1 MYKLTV
7 LIIGFFIALILVG
20 SISAQEADPDR
31 VNRIAKQ
38 MNCPTCIGVNLADC
52 NTQTCA
58 QWRGQ
63 IADLVA
69 EGYSDQEV
77 LDYFV
82 NQYGVQVLL
91 EPPKQGSTL
100 LLWALPV
107 LAILIG
113 GGWLFYTMRR
123 WNQAKLAPAKATAAP
138 QPAPEVADDYLS
150 QVEKDLR
157 GKE

>member
-1 MYKLTV
+1 MHRLTALV
-7 LIIGFFIALILVG
+7 IGCFIALMLVG
-20 SISAQEADPDR
+20 SVSAQEADPDR

-52 NTQTCA
+52 NTQTCT

-69 EGYSDQEV
+69 QGYSDQEV

-100 LLWALPV
+100 LLWAL
-107 LAILIG
+107 
-113 GGWLFYTMRR
+113 
-123 WNQAKLAPAKATAAP
+123 
-138 QPAPEVADDYLS
+138 
-150 QVEKDLR
+150 
-157 GKE
+157 

>member
-1 MYKLTV
+1 M
-7 LIIGFFIALILVG
+7 LVG
-20 SISAQEADPDR
+20 SVSAQEADPDE

-69 EGYSDQEV
+69 QGYSDQEV

-82 NQYGVQVLL
+82 NQHGVQVLL
-91 EPPKQGSTL
+91 EPPKKGSTL
-100 LLWALPV
+100 LLWVLPV

-113 GGWLFYTMRR
+113 GGWLFYTMQR
-123 WNQAKLAPAKATAAP
+123 WNQAKLAPAEATTAP
-138 QPAPEVADDYLS
+138 HPSPEVTDDYLS